1 MKITEVS
8 GTFSFTRNLGNY
20 QSLKA
25 EVTVVSQVEDGE
37 DPESVFKN
45 IFDMAKEQVRKQ
57 AYSSEVK

>member
-25 EVTVVSQVEDGE
+25 EVTIVSQVEDGE
-37 DPESVFKN
+37 EPEAVFKN
-45 IFDMAKEQVRKQ
+45 IFDMAKKQVRKQ